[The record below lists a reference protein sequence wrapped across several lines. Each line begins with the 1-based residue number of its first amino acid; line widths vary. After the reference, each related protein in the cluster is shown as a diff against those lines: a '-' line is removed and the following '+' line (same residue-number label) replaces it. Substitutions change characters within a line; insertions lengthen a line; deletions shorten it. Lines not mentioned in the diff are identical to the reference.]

1 MKTTRTS
8 VVRRGARPLARLLP
22 AGLLLG
28 ALAFGCGRGATPSG
42 TTEDDPAR
50 AAEVRA
56 ASVAWDS
63 AYNAGEVA
71 ALVELYADSAVSMP
85 YDRPALAGR
94 TAIADD
100 FRALFHDYRGEHHTE
115 VLALEVTGDW
125 AIERGRYTLA
135 TTPRDGGTIVS
146 EEGKHVVVRHRV
158 DGAWKIHWEI
168 WNTDQPR
175 TP

>member
-1 MKTTRTS
+1 VRPRCALRAWHGTRRTTPAKSPHWSSSTRTPRS
-8 VVRRGARPLARLLP
+8 PCP
-22 AGLLLG
+22 
-28 ALAFGCGRGATPSG
+28 
-42 TTEDDPAR
+42 TT
-50 AAEVRA
+50 
-56 ASVAWDS
+56 
-63 AYNAGEVA
+63 G
-71 ALVELYADSAVSMP
+71 
-85 YDRPALAGR
+85 PALAGR